1 MVIQIGSI
9 STFLQ
14 KCGIATYD
22 LYLSEALINL
32 DIGVTVLAEYPF
44 PNDSSIDKDMKTNV
58 PSFNCWRRNETY
70 DRLIKESQNYDLCHI
85 QHQFGLFPNEYNFVK
100 LLQGIK
106 KPLVITMHDVVQPNF
121 QMSNY
126 FNEMIV
132 KSDKIIVHTKT
143 CYDLLLGWN
152 CPKEKTELI
161 PHGTKIIGVPTKS
174 EARKELQLPEDAK
187 IILSWGFIWESKG
200 ILDLVKILAEI
211 KKTYPNAI
219 FVHAG
224 GVHPIIE
231 GSSYIR
237 TILKTAIQ
245 LNLSPKDLIITQWLP
260 EDKVATWFGAADVI
274 VLNYMRGSASA
285 SGAAHRAMSAHRPAI
300 KTDDPCL
307 EEVPGYTVPR
317 FSLNEMCDAILKVLG
332 DESLQQS
339 LVKQAEEAAME
350 MSWANVARK
359 HKKVYEKLV

>member
-1 MVIQIGSI
+1 MELGLV
-9 STFLQ
+9 STLAA
-14 KCGIATYD
+14 KCGISSYSTYLGD
-22 LYLSEALINL
+22 ALKEL
-32 DIGVTVLAEYPF
+32 GVSVTGLAEFPF
-44 PNDSSIDKDMKTNV
+44 PNDKAIDESLK
-58 PSFNCWRRNETY
+58 PSFPYFNCWNRRENHA
-70 DRLIKESQNYDLCHI
+70 RLIKESQNYDIIHI
-85 QHQFGLFPNEYNFVK
+85 QHQFGLFPSEYEFIK
-100 LLQGIK
+100 LLQQVK
-106 KPLVITMHDVVQPNF
+106 QPLVITMHDVIANNS

-126 FNEMIV
+126 FNEMIF
-132 KSDKIIVHTKT
+132 KSKKIIVHTKT

-152 CPKEKTELI
+152 CPKDKAELI
-161 PHGTKIIGVPTKS
+161 PHGTKIIGVPTKAD
-174 EARKELQLPEDAK
+174 ARKELSLPEDAK

-231 GSSYIR
+231 GSSYVR

-245 LNLSPKDLIITQWLP
+245 LNLSPKDLIITKWLP
-260 EDKVATWFGAADVI
+260 EDKVATWFGASDVI

-285 SGAAHRAMSAHRPAI
+285 SGAAHRALSAHRPII

-307 EEVPGYTVPR
+307 EEVPGYSVPR
-317 FSLNEMCDAILKVLG
+317 FSPNEMCEGILKVLG